1 MPGWALVR
9 RSMYTRP
16 PRTLKAPVG
25 VWFSCLTHTLHP
37 IRLRSLGHA
46 YCGVGAITRYTR
58 PAARSSSSSVI
69 VIGCSLMIERTGII
83 LTECR
88 LAPPDTRIALRSLL
102 YRSGSCTVFDP
113 D

>member
-1 MPGWALVR
+1 MPGWVLVR

-37 IRLRSLGHA
+37 IRLRSLGQA

-58 PAARSSSSSVI
+58 LAARSSSSSVI
-69 VIGCSLMIERTGII
+69 VIGCSLI
-83 LTECR
+83 LGNSDQVAVGT
-88 LAPPDTRIALRSLL
+88 PDTHIVFRRLL
-102 YRSGSCTVFDP
+102 YRSGSCTDP
-113 D
+113 RSR